1 MSKIA
6 SIDIGTNTVRMLVF
20 ETEPG
25 GELRE
30 IGQERAITRLGEG
43 VGTRRRLLEHRMQG
57 TLSVL
62 AKFRDRCREHEPI
75 TIRAVATSA
84 VREADNRDDF
94 LNRVRVELG
103 LEIEVIPWEDE
114 ARLMIEGVLW
124 RLPDAEKAVLAFD
137 IGGGSTEFILARDRE
152 IAATTGT
159 LLGTVRLTEK
169 FVFHHPIV
177 EKEYWA
183 LEEHL
188 RRELNLIK
196 EELSAFPFEIL
207 VGTAGTVTTLAA
219 IADGVFPYDPE
230 KIHGRTLSVDRVE
243 KILSDLKGKSL
254 EERVAMKTI
263 EKGREDLII
272 AGSALVLE
280 IMRVFECDLLTV
292 SEYGLREG
300 IILDA
305 MKRNKSSGTR

>member
-20 ETEPG
+20 EMEPG
-25 GELRE
+25 GGLRE

-62 AKFRDRCREHEPI
+62 AKFRDRCREHDSI

-84 VREADNRDDF
+84 VREAENRDDF
-94 LNRVRVELG
+94 LNRVRAELD

-114 ARLMIEGVLW
+114 ARLMMEGVLW
-124 RLPDAEKAVLAFD
+124 RLQDAEKAVLAFD
-137 IGGGSTEFILARDRE
+137 IGGGSTEFILARNHE
-152 IAATTGT
+152 IAAATGT
-159 LLGTVRLTEK
+159 SLGTVRLTEK
-169 FVFHHPIV
+169 FIFHHPIM
-177 EKEYWA
+177 EKEYQA

-188 RRELNLIK
+188 RRELNLVK
-196 EELSAFPFEIL
+196 EELSAFPFEML

-219 IADGVFPYDPE
+219 IDGGVFPYDPE
-230 KIHGRTLSVDRVE
+230 KVHGRMLSLDRVE
-243 KILSDLKGKSL
+243 RILADLKVKSL

-263 EKGREDLII
+263 ERGREDLII
-272 AGSALVLE
+272 TGSALVLE
-280 IMRVFECDLLTV
+280 IMRIFECDLLAV

-300 IILDA
+300 IVLDA
-305 MKRNKSSGTR
+305 MKRKKLPGTR

>member
-20 ETEPG
+20 EMEPG
-25 GELRE
+25 GGLRE

-43 VGTRRRLLEHRMQG
+43 VSTRRRLLERRMQG

-62 AKFRDRCREHEPI
+62 AEFCDRCREHDPI

-84 VREADNRDDF
+84 VREAENRDDF
-94 LNRVRVELG
+94 LDRVRTELG
-103 LEIEVIPWEDE
+103 LEIEVISWEDE

-124 RLPDAEKAVLAFD
+124 HLPDAERAVLAFD
-137 IGGGSTEFILARDRE
+137 IGGGSTEFILVRNRE
-152 IAATTGT
+152 IAAAIGT
-159 LLGTVRLTEK
+159 SLGTVRLTEK
-169 FVFHHPIV
+169 FIFHHPIV
-177 EKEYWA
+177 EKEYRA

-196 EELSAFPFEIL
+196 EELSAFPFEML

-219 IADGVFPYDPE
+219 IDGGVFPYDPE
-230 KIHGRTLSVDRVE
+230 KVHGRMLSLNQVE
-243 KILSDLKGKSL
+243 KILADLKVKSL

-263 EKGREDLII
+263 ERGREDLII
-272 AGSALVLE
+272 TGSALVLE

-300 IILDA
+300 VVLDA
-305 MKRNKSSGTR
+305 MKRKKLHGTR

>member
-25 GELRE
+25 GGLRE
-30 IGQERAITRLGEG
+30 IGQERAVTRLGEG

-62 AKFRDRCREHEPI
+62 AKFRDRCREYDPI

-84 VREADNRDDF
+84 VREAENRDDF
-94 LNRVRVELG
+94 LDRVRTELG
-103 LEIEVIPWEDE
+103 LEIEVISWEDE

-124 RLPDAEKAVLAFD
+124 HLPDAEKAVLAFD
-137 IGGGSTEFILARDRE
+137 IGGGSTEFILARNRE
-152 IAATTGT
+152 IAAATGT

-169 FVFHHPIV
+169 FIFHHPIV
-177 EKEYWA
+177 EKEYQA

-188 RRELNLIK
+188 RRELNLVK
-196 EELSAFPFEIL
+196 EELSAFPFEML

-219 IADGVFPYDPE
+219 IDGDVFPYDPE
-230 KIHGRTLSVDRVE
+230 KVHGRMLSFDRVE
-243 KILSDLKGKSL
+243 RILADLKVKSL

-263 EKGREDLII
+263 ERGREDLII
-272 AGSALVLE
+272 TGSALVLE

-300 IILDA
+300 VVLDVV
-305 MKRNKSSGTR
+305 KRMKSSGTS

>member
-1 MSKIA
+1 
-6 SIDIGTNTVRMLVF
+6 
-20 ETEPG
+20 
-25 GELRE
+25 
-30 IGQERAITRLGEG
+30 
-43 VGTRRRLLEHRMQG
+43 MQG

-62 AKFRDRCREHEPI
+62 AEFRDRCREHEPI

-84 VREADNRDDF
+84 VREAGNRDDF
-94 LNRVRVELG
+94 LNRVRKELG

-114 ARLMIEGVLW
+114 ARLMMEGVLW

-137 IGGGSTEFILARDRE
+137 IGGGSTEFILTRNRE
-152 IAATTGT
+152 IVAATGT

-169 FVFHHPIV
+169 FISHHPIV
-177 EKEYWA
+177 EKEYRA

-196 EELSAFPFEIL
+196 EELSAFPCEML

-219 IADGVFPYDPE
+219 IDGDVFPYDP
-230 KIHGRTLSVDRVE
+230 KKVHGRTLSLDRVE
-243 KILSDLKGKSL
+243 KILADLKVKSL
-254 EERVAMKTI
+254 EERVAMKTV
-263 EKGREDLII
+263 ERGREDLII
-272 AGSALVLE
+272 TGSALVLE

-300 IILDA
+300 VVLDVV
-305 MKRNKSSGTR
+305 KRMKSSGTS

>member
-20 ETEPG
+20 EAEPG
-25 GELRE
+25 GGLRE
-30 IGQERAITRLGEG
+30 IGQERAITRRGEG

-62 AKFRDRCREHEPI
+62 AKFRNQCRRHEPI

-94 LNRVRVELG
+94 LNRVREELD
-103 LEIEVIPWEDE
+103 LEIEVISWEDE

-124 RLPDAEKAVLAFD
+124 CLGDAEKAVLAFD
-137 IGGGSTEFILARDRE
+137 IGGGSTEFILARGRE
-152 IAATTGT
+152 VAAATGT
-159 LLGTVRLTEK
+159 SLGTVRLTEK
-169 FVFHHPIV
+169 FIFHHPIV
-177 EKEYWA
+177 EREYRS

-196 EELSAFPFEIL
+196 EKFSIFPFEML

-219 IADGVFPYDPE
+219 IDGGVFPYAPE
-230 KIHGRTLSVDRVE
+230 KVHSRTLSFGRVE
-243 KILSDLKGKSL
+243 KILADLKGKSL

-272 AGSALVLE
+272 AGGALVLE
-280 IMRVFECDLLTV
+280 IMRAFECGLLTV

-300 IILDA
+300 IVLDA
-305 MKRNKSSGTR
+305 MK

>member
-25 GELRE
+25 GGFRE

-43 VGTRRRLLEHRMQG
+43 VGTRRRLLEHRIQG
-57 TLSVL
+57 KLSVL
-62 AKFRDRCREHEPI
+62 AKFRDQCREHDPI

-84 VREADNRDDF
+84 VREAENRDDF
-94 LNRVRVELG
+94 LDRVRTELG
-103 LEIEVIPWEDE
+103 LEIEVISWEDE

-124 RLPDAEKAVLAFD
+124 HLPNAEKAVLAFD
-137 IGGGSTEFILARDRE
+137 IGGGSTEFILARNRE
-152 IAATTGT
+152 IAAATGT

-169 FVFHHPIV
+169 FIFHHPIV
-177 EKEYWA
+177 EKEYRA

-196 EELSAFPFEIL
+196 EELSAFPFEML

-219 IADGVFPYDPE
+219 IDGGVFPYDPE
-230 KIHGRTLSVDRVE
+230 KVHGRMLSLDRVE
-243 KILSDLKGKSL
+243 KILADLKGKSL

-272 AGSALVLE
+272 AGGALVLE

-300 IILDA
+300 IVLDA
-305 MKRNKSSGTR
+305 MK